1 MKDSGAPAPQTAS
14 PSWWRSWRI
23 ALAVCAALGVGAAA
37 FAYRFNTLGGTL
49 GGFDNDQFAHLMRAD
64 MLLRGG
70 QPLRDFADAELRGAW
85 PALSYAVPA
94 WAQQIGGRT
103 LLTEAYLTVGAIALA
118 HAMVFLLALD
128 LSKRWSIAFL
138 AAAVAVATTPKLYNY
153 PKVLMLALG
162 ALALRAVASNP
173 STPRLGLAAV
183 VTAAATLFRHDY
195 GVYVAA
201 GVVAA
206 LVARAAPAW
215 RAVARTVGVYAALGA
230 ICLLP
235 SALWVQVYEGIPTYL
250 SNALATTGLE
260 TARTELRLPPWDLSS
275 ALTGDGL
282 LTLTYYAFW
291 AAVAVAAGVLAAR
304 VMAADAPRVTA
315 AERATAVGLL
325 ALATIVNV
333 FFLRANLSQRFG
345 DAVVPVVVLMAWS
358 IGAGS
363 ALRARAVRR
372 PAAVIPAALLV
383 SMLAAAWVFG
393 DVARDLDTAGMLDS
407 WDETTRRFEAARTGL
422 SRLPPTT
429 WLPEDAT
436 GTLAAARYVAECT
449 SPSDYLLVA
458 AYAPEIPV
466 FARRRFAA
474 GQATVSLS
482 FYTSDVDQ
490 RRALARL
497 ERQSVPII
505 LADARDFEDGFVSDY
520 PLLARHL
527 DDDYRQAGTIVV
539 DDEPRF
545 LVFVDAHRRPTH
557 MDTVLGLP
565 CFK

>member
-1 MKDSGAPAPQTAS
+1 MKGSGTPLAAS
-14 PSWWRSWRI
+14 PSWWGWGRI
-23 ALAVCAALGVGAAA
+23 ALAVCAALAVGAAA
-37 FAYRFNTLGGTL
+37 FVYRFNVLGGTL
-49 GGFDNDQFAHLMRAD
+49 GGFDNDHFAHLMRAD
-64 MLLRGG
+64 MLLRGE

-103 LLTEAYLTVGAIALA
+103 LLVEAYLTVGAIALA

-153 PKVLMLALG
+153 PKVLMLAFG
-162 ALALRAVASNP
+162 VLALRAVAANP
-173 STPRLGLAAV
+173 STPRLALAAV

-201 GVVAA
+201 GIVAA

-215 RAVARTVGVYAALGA
+215 PAVARSVGVYAALSA

-235 SALWVQVYEGIPTYL
+235 SALWIQVYEGIPTYL

-260 TARTELRLPPWDLSS
+260 TARTELRLPSWDLSS
-275 ALTGDGL
+275 AFTGDGL
-282 LTLTYYAFW
+282 LALTYYAFW
-291 AAVAVAAGVLAAR
+291 AAIVVAAGVLAAR
-304 VMAADAPRVTA
+304 VMAPGAPRVTA

-345 DAVVPVVVLMAWS
+345 DAVVPVVALLAWS
-358 IGAGS
+358 IGAAS
-363 ALRARAVRR
+363 ALRAPSVRG
-372 PAAVIPAALLV
+372 PAAVIPAVLLGV
-383 SMLAAAWVFG
+383 MLAAACIFG
-393 DVARDLDTAGMLDS
+393 DVARDLETTGMLDS
-407 WDETTRRFEAARTGL
+407 WDSTSRRFEAARTGL

-429 WLPEDAT
+429 WLPEDAE

-474 GQATVSLS
+474 GQPTVSLS
-482 FYTSDVDQ
+482 FYTSDADQ

-497 ERQSVPII
+497 ERQSVPVI
-505 LADARDFEDGFVSDY
+505 LADARDFEEGFVSDY

-527 DDDYRQAGTIVV
+527 DAEYRKAGTIVV

-545 LVFVDAHRRPTH
+545 LVFVDADRQPTR
-557 MDTVLGLP
+557 MDPVLGLP
-565 CFK
+565 CFQ